1 MSSASSG
8 GREKLRG
15 IIDLTRYKEYAIFVV
30 VTTFLGAQ
38 VSGAPLD
45 GRLLLAL
52 VANWLA
58 VVFSFRINDVEDA
71 ADDALNPAKVQ
82 RNPVSAGRLERRAA
96 YKASFAAAILAGAA
110 FYLLGPVPF
119 WLGVVCLVIGFLYSW
134 RPVRLKRIPIVD
146 LISHSLL
153 LAGLQYLCA
162 YFTFASSAAGA
173 QWIAP
178 FVFVMS
184 ISMYGELF
192 NEGRDLE
199 GDLQAGVT
207 HTAAVVGEK
216 GAHVLMYALL
226 AVGGI
231 SFAYSI
237 VAGLVPWWVLVV
249 LFVLAA
255 IILAHPILKM
265 RRGSAVDLVGP
276 LHVPAQIVGALTMIV
291 WVAVGTFLQ

>member
-1 MSSASSG
+1 MSSIPG
-8 GREKLRG
+8 GGTEKVRG
-15 IIDLTRYKEYAIFVV
+15 IIDLTRYKEYVIFVI

-58 VVFSFRINDVEDA
+58 VGFSFMINDVEDA
-71 ADDALNPAKVQ
+71 DDDALNPAKAQ
-82 RNPVSAGRLERRAA
+82 RNPVSAGRLDRRTA
-96 YKASFAAAILAGAA
+96 YVASFAAAILAGAA
-110 FYLLGPVPF
+110 FYPLGPVPF

-192 NEGRDLE
+192 NEVRDLE
-199 GDLQAGVT
+199 GDLRAGVT

-216 GAHVLMYALL
+216 QAHVLMVTLL

-255 IILAHPILKM
+255 IILARPILKM

-291 WVAVGTFLQ
+291 WVAVGYFAR